1 MRLNNVDM
9 KKYYPLLLII
19 AGIMIFFI
27 LIISKPKSTPKPIE
41 IIKPIVEVEKIYLKD
56 MTVSV
61 KSQGFVSPKT
71 ESQIYPEISG
81 KIIKIS
87 NKLEDGA
94 SFKKGDILLQI
105 DPTDYK
111 LALKSAESNLAQAK
125 LQLSV
130 ERAESELARKEW
142 EKIGD
147 GKASEL
153 TLRTPQLNRAIAVVE
168 AAEAL
173 LQQSKR
179 NLEKTQISA
188 PYDGLVRKKNV
199 DIGTVIGPGYLIASV
214 YAIDYVEVKLP
225 IPDRELE
232 YIEIPLDG
240 SRIADSK
247 QPRVVFKGL
256 FGGENVVWNGKI
268 VRMEADLDMKS
279 RMATLISRVDN
290 PYKNKI
296 PLKVGQYVEAEI
308 YGKKYKNI
316 FSVPRDFIY
325 QQDNII
331 IISPDSTIE
340 IRKIN
345 ILKIENND
353 VLIDSGI
360 KNGELICLTNLD
372 VLYNGMSVNY
382 KE

>member
-9 KKYYPLLLII
+9 KKYYPLLLIV

-87 NKLEDGA
+87 DKLEDGA

-105 DPTDYK
+105 DPIDYK

-153 TLRTPQLNRAIAVVE
+153 TLRTPQLNRAVAVVE

-240 SRIADSK
+240 SKIADSK
-247 QPRVVFKGL
+247 QPRVVLRGL
-256 FGGENVVWNGKI
+256 FGGEDVVWEGKI

-290 PYKNKI
+290 PYENKI
-296 PLKVGQYVEAEI
+296 PLKVGQYVEGEI

>member
-1 MRLNNVDM
+1 MRLSNVDM

-56 MTVSV
+56 MIVSV

-87 NKLEDGA
+87 DKLEDGA

-105 DPTDYK
+105 DPIDYK

-125 LQLSV
+125 LQLSI

-240 SRIADSK
+240 SRIVNSK

>member
-9 KKYYPLLLII
+9 KKYYPLLLIV

-56 MTVSV
+56 MIVSV

-87 NKLEDGA
+87 DKLEDGA

-105 DPTDYK
+105 DPIDYK

-153 TLRTPQLNRAIAVVE
+153 TLRTPQLNRAVAVVE

-240 SRIADSK
+240 SKIADSK
-247 QPRVVFKGL
+247 QPRVVLRGL
-256 FGGENVVWNGKI
+256 FGGEDVVWEGKI

-290 PYKNKI
+290 PYENKI

>member
-9 KKYYPLLLII
+9 KKYYPLLLIV

-56 MTVSV
+56 MIVSV

-87 NKLEDGA
+87 DKLEDGA

-105 DPTDYK
+105 DPIDYK

-153 TLRTPQLNRAIAVVE
+153 TLRTPQLNRAVAVVE

-240 SRIADSK
+240 SKIADSK
-247 QPRVVFKGL
+247 QPRVVLRGL
-256 FGGENVVWNGKI
+256 FGGEDVVWEGKI

-290 PYKNKI
+290 PYENKI
-296 PLKVGQYVEAEI
+296 PLKVGQYVEGEI

>member
-56 MTVSV
+56 MRVSV

-87 NKLEDGA
+87 SKLEDGA

-105 DPTDYK
+105 DPTDYE
-111 LALKSAESNLAQAK
+111 LSLKSAESNLAQAK

>member
-41 IIKPIVEVEKIYLKD
+41 IIKPIVEVEKIYLED

-87 NKLEDGA
+87 DKLEDGA

-105 DPTDYK
+105 DPIDYK

-232 YIEIPLDG
+232 YIKIPLDG
-240 SRIADSK
+240 SKIADSK

-256 FGGENVVWNGKI
+256 FGGEDVVWEGKI

-290 PYKNKI
+290 PYENKI

>member
-240 SRIADSK
+240 SRIVDSK